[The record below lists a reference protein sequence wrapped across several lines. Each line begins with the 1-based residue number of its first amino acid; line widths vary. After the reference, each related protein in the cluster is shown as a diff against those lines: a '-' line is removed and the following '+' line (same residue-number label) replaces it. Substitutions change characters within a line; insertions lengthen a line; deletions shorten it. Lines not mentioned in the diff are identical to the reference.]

1 MNKDQFDEIVERRT
15 RKIIETLTTKAKE
28 YADNDDAF
36 HTFNLAARIAGT
48 TPEESLKGM
57 MLKHIVSVFDMIEW
71 SHIDE
76 GRLNEAIIDEKIGDT
91 INYLV
96 LLEGMMRHQL
106 SRRIA
111 RETYIRQNTTT

>member
-15 RKIIETLTTKAKE
+15 QKI
-28 YADNDDAF
+28 
-36 HTFNLAARIAGT
+36 
-48 TPEESLKGM
+48 
-57 MLKHIVSVFDMIEW
+57 V
-71 SHIDE
+71 
-76 GRLNEAIIDEKIGDT
+76 DEKIGDT

-111 RETYIRQNTTT
+111 METYIQQNMTT